1 MSSLFFYKILFIVE
15 ILVSEYLFA
24 FRMPKRKHFP
34 LRVIG
39 AVLVS
44 FLMTFLYPL
53 PLQYAYTSWYTA
65 IMFIF
70 LFAIAFLHIKF
81 VFKISWSY
89 AFFCAIASY
98 TIRHFAYGIYVLVFS
113 SIGWINSSDLYSSNP
128 LDLANFDQR
137 TIIIIL
143 SYVDIF
149 LFCYWG
155 VYILFASKLKAAETI
170 KFKSTTLLLFTGLIL
185 MVDVVINAIVTYMT
199 DTRLKDCV
207 LYFYNILCCA
217 LVFYIEYSLINT
229 KDMSNEMATMQ
240 EALRQAQKQ
249 YDLQK
254 ENIKII
260 NLKCHDMKHQI
271 NEYALKGKIDQDF
284 VKDLQEAISIYDANI
299 KTGNEVLD
307 IILTEKS
314 LLCNEKDIRLT
325 CMVGECD
332 LFFFKEGDLYSFFG
346 NILDNAI
353 NAVSSM
359 ENKDKKC
366 IGVNIHQIEKF
377 IAIKVDNYFSG
388 EIDLSDDGLPLT
400 KKDKNYHGFGMQ
412 SIKMITEKYGGTLN
426 VEIDGDVFILNI
438 MFPVSKQ

>member
-1 MSSLFFYKILFIVE
+1 MSSLFFYKILFMVE
-15 ILVSEYLFA
+15 ILASEYLFA

-34 LRVIG
+34 LRVVG
-39 AVLVS
+39 AVLAS
-44 FLMTFLYPL
+44 LLIAFLYPL
-53 PLQYAYTSWYTA
+53 PLQYAYTSWYTM
-65 IMFIF
+65 IMFMF

-81 VFKISWSY
+81 VFKISWIY

-98 TIRHFAYGIYVLVFS
+98 TIRHFAYETYVLIFS
-113 SIGWINSSDLYSSNP
+113 SIGWINSNDLYSSNP
-128 LDLANFDQR
+128 LDFANFDQR
-137 TIIIIL
+137 TIIIVL

-155 VYILFASKLKAAETI
+155 VYILFASKLKVAETI
-170 KFKSTTLLLFTGLIL
+170 KFKSTTVLVFTGLIL
-185 MVDVVINAIVTYMT
+185 MVDIVINAIVTYMT
-199 DTRLKDCV
+199 DDRLKDCIV
-207 LYFYNILCCA
+207 YFYNILCCA

-314 LLCNEKDIRLT
+314 LLCNEKGIRLT
-325 CMVGECD
+325 CMVGNCD
-332 LFFFKEGDLYSFFG
+332 LSFFKEGDLYSFFG

-426 VEIDGDVFILNI
+426 VEIDGDIFTLNI